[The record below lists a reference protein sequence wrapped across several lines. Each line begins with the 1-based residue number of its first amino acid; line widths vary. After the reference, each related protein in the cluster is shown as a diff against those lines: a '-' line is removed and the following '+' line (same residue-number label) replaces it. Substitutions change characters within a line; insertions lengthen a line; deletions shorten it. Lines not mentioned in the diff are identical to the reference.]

1 MLRNYRRNEQ
11 LVDLDQI
18 PSEIVNKIIEAYDGY
33 EVPQRRG
40 LLNYFIKFKLKN
52 LVEHIGEF

>member
-1 MLRNYRRNEQ
+1 MLRNYRRNEV
-11 LVDLDQI
+11 LVDLDMV
-18 PSEIVNKIIEAYDGY
+18 PSEIVSKINEAYDNY
-33 EVPQRRG
+33 APAKKRG